1 MTPPSVAEFKA
12 QFVRDFPYGSDT
24 SAVMDADISSAITLA
39 GFNVNEG
46 LFSTEAEFKFAYNYL
61 AAHYL
66 VTSIKASSQGLG
78 GSFNW
83 LESSK
88 SVGSVSQAFAIPEK
102 ILSNPLY
109 AMFSKTPYGAM
120 YISLILPL
128 TYGNA
133 VAVSGATQP

>member
-128 TYGNA
+128 TYGNV